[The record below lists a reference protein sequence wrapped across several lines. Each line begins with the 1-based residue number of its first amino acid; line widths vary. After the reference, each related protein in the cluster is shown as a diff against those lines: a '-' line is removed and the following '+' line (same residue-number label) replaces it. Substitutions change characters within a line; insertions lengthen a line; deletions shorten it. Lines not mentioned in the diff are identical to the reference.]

1 MDPETKLR
9 AGQRAPQTGLYLSA
23 STGQQIAVT
32 KNEKLPAGG
41 GWQLVEQVDS
51 PEVDPLTGMTDAEI
65 AQLAEQAYEERD
77 NAGAWEDVPP
87 PEAVADVRSVVSV
100 RFNPGELAAVET
112 AARTA
117 GMPLST
123 YIRHAALTTS
133 SPVDVEQVRGAVEKL
148 QRDFLSDFVALA
160 GTLGMAGR
168 AADLL
173 VRLGRSLPMGK

>member
-1 MDPETKLR
+1 MDHEIRLR
-9 AGQRAPQTGLYLSA
+9 AGQRAPQTGLYRST

-32 KNEKLPAGG
+32 KNEKLPHGG
-41 GWQLVEQVDS
+41 GWQLVEQGGDQ
-51 PEVDPLTGMTDAEI
+51 EADPLTGMTDSEI

-87 PEAVADVRSVVSV
+87 PETAADVRSVVSV
-100 RFNPGELAAVET
+100 RFNPGELAAVEA
-112 AARTA
+112 AARSA

-123 YIRHAALTTS
+123 YIRHAALATS
-133 SPVDVEQVRGAVEKL
+133 SPVDVEQVRGAAEKL

-173 VRLGRSLPMGK
+173 VRLGGGLPVGK